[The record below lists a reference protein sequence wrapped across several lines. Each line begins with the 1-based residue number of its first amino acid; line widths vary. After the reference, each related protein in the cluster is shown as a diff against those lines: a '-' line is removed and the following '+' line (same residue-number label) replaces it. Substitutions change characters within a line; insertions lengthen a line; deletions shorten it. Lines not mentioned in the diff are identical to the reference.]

1 MRRPSQPLFDPRPLR
16 VSTRPLSRK
25 RAWSYERCS
34 RLASHSASA
43 TSVSASLPSRKPLVG
58 RLAAI
63 VDPRGLRL
71 RAICQRLQ
79 QFGHPN
85 VATVPFDQPRNI
97 VMTAPNAR
105 LAYDRDRRRRD
116 VAERA
121 RTLLGHR
128 RTEQENRTRINRA
141 KKAPR
146 HARGSEQAEEARL
159 GAGGRETKRAQHF
172 STPSALNV
180 PAIGAKN
187 APRLTASSRKSSVP
201 AMRPRLNS
209 S

>member
-43 TSVSASLPSRKPLVG
+43 TSVSASLPSRKPLID

-71 RAICQRLQ
+71 RAIGQRLQ

-121 RTLLGHR
+121 RALLGHR
-128 RTEQENRTRINRA
+128 RTITGAREQNKNQSSE
-141 KKAPR
+141 KSPR
-146 HARGSEQAEEARL
+146 HARGSERAEEARL
-159 GAGGRETKRAQHF
+159 GAGGRETKRAL

-187 APRLTASSRKSSVP
+187 APRLP
-201 AMRPRLNS
+201 AVKAVCRLCGQG
-209 S
+209 